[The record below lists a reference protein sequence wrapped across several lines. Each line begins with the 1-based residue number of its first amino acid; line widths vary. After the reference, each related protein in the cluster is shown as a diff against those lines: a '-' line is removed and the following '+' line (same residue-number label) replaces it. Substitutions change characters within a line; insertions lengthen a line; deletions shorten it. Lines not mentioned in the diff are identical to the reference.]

1 MNRYSAKIFALF
13 FVFTFLL
20 SNAINA
26 QGSAPDFMRSIGK
39 IYVVVG
45 VIAIIFIG
53 IVLYLV
59 RLDLKISKLEKI
71 IKEHGED

>member
-1 MNRYSAKIFALF
+1 MNKYSAKIFALLLT
-13 FVFTFLL
+13 FTFLF
-20 SNAINA
+20 SNAILA
-26 QGSAPDFMRSIGK
+26 QGSSPDFMRSIGK